1 MRSRPA
7 RGGALMTSAPRP
19 ELYRDKPCVRYTFNI
34 FLEEDT
40 TGLSLTLFSLKWPKM
55 KLYLAIAALM
65 LVLIAHTEAQEA
77 LVPETANTADIQTK
91 LKEFGEDLTEKTIN
105 ALKTIEQSEF
115 ASKTRSWL
123 AEQFE
128 KLKQKVD
135 ETFTKTD

>member
-1 MRSRPA
+1 METEA
-7 RGGALMTSAPRP
+7 G
-19 ELYRDKPCVRYTFNI
+19 EI
-34 FLEEDT
+34 
-40 TGLSLTLFSLKWPKM
+40 WPKM